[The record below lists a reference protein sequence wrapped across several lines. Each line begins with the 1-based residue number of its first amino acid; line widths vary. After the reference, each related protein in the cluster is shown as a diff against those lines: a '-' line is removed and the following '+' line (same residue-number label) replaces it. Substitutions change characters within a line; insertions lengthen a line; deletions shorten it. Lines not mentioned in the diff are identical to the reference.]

1 MNTIIKS
8 KAIQKIKHCE
18 NNKLIRIAKIYVNV
32 DLQNNIILEI
42 LMYAK
47 AWNLKKDD
55 GKVIKIFKDNLLVK
69 NTLCFK
75 FDTFQGII
83 SAYADCINSPS
94 HIIKYD
100 TIIYE

>member
-1 MNTIIKS
+1 MITIIKS
-8 KAIQKIKHCE
+8 KATLKTKHFK
-18 NNKLIRIAKIYVNV
+18 NDKLNRISKIYVNV

-75 FDTFQGII
+75 FNTFKGIT
-83 SAYADCINSPS
+83 SAYADCINSS
-94 HIIKYD
+94 NHIIKYD

>member
-8 KAIQKIKHCE
+8 KAIKRTNHYK
-18 NNKLIRIAKIYVNV
+18 NDKLIRIAKIYVNV

-55 GKVIKIFKDNLLVK
+55 GKVIKVFKDNLLVK

-75 FDTFQGII
+75 FDTFQSII
-83 SAYADCINSPS
+83 SAYADCINSPA

-100 TIIYE
+100 TIVYK